1 MSDNWGDAPADE
13 GIEAEPFE
21 LDEGDEPD
29 PRDVPDDAEL
39 PELPER
45 EPGRLFGID
54 IADVA
59 TALAAPAIRA
69 VVQKA
74 ITGAV
79 KDAVAAEVDEAL
91 DPTVVEELQAQAATA
106 ARRAVADA
114 MDALDD
120 EEPADEEPA
129 LYYGSVDEFVRE
141 YLVKN
146 YRRRVDGERSVWA
159 ADWWNYPE
167 AVIRLDAL
175 WRAWEHLRLDPTTGM
190 SVWFRDHAEH
200 HMSVLL
206 DPHGPFAAAGMGENR
221 VNTNDSDKGAELP
234 YTAPPEGLYP
244 DLREEPPT
252 GV

>member
-1 MSDNWGDAPADE
+1 MHTSQMNS
-13 GIEAEPFE
+13 
-21 LDEGDEPD
+21 
-29 PRDVPDDAEL
+29 VPMVM
-39 PELPER
+39 R
-45 EPGRLFGID
+45 FRLRS
-54 IADVA
+54 A
-59 TALAAPAIRA
+59 TP
-69 VVQKA
+69 
-74 ITGAV
+74 
-79 KDAVAAEVDEAL
+79 
-91 DPTVVEELQAQAATA
+91 
-106 ARRAVADA
+106 
-114 MDALDD
+114 

-206 DPHGPFAAAGMGENR
+206 DPHGPFAAAGAGDGR
-221 VNTNDSDKGAELP
+221 VNTNDDQKGAELP
-234 YTAPPEGLYP
+234 YTAPPDGLYP

>member
-13 GIEAEPFE
+13 GIEAQPFE

-39 PELPER
+39 PER

-59 TALAAPAIRA
+59 TNLAAPAIRA

-79 KDAVAAEVDEAL
+79 KDAVKAEVDEAL

-106 ARRAVADA
+106 ARRAVTAA
-114 MDALDD
+114 LEALDE
-120 EEPADEEPA
+120 EEPAEEEPA

-221 VNTNDSDKGAELP
+221 INTNDSDKGTELP

-244 DLREEPPT
+244 DLREEPPA

>member
-1 MSDNWGDAPADE
+1 MSDDWGDEEP
-13 GIEAEPFE
+13 GIEAQPFE
-21 LDEGDEPD
+21 LDERDEPG
-29 PRDVPDDAEL
+29 A
-39 PELPER
+39 ELPER
-45 EPGRLFGID
+45 EPGRLFGVD

-59 TALAAPAIRA
+59 NALAAPAIRS

-79 KDAVAAEVDEAL
+79 KDAVQAEVDEAL
-91 DPTVVEELQAQAATA
+91 DPSVIEELQAQAATA
-106 ARRAVADA
+106 ARRAVTAA
-114 MDALDD
+114 MDALD
-120 EEPADEEPA
+120 EEPADQEPT

-146 YRRRVDGERSVWA
+146 YRRRVDGQRTVWA

-167 AVIRLDAL
+167 ATIRLDAL

-206 DPHGPFAAAGMGENR
+206 DPSGPFAAAGEGKNREN
-221 VNTNDSDKGAELP
+221 VNEKGGELP